1 MSNSVRGGL
10 VAALFGLALA
20 MLHASPARAAGEA
33 DWAYPGIP
41 GYGKVMPAPK
51 AGLQPDN
58 SAQYKVVYNVNER
71 GEPEK
76 LNPALDKLARSV
88 NIFASAGVPLKN
100 MHFIGVVHGPATFAL
115 LDNEHYRERFQVDNP
130 NLKLI
135 EALDKAGVKI
145 MVCAQ
150 ALANLKLQP
159 EWVDPKVEVTL
170 SALSDF
176 VLLQQQGYV
185 FVPL

>member
-1 MSNSVRGGL
+1 MRKAVHGGL
-10 VAALFGLALA
+10 RAGLLGLAIV
-20 MLHASPARAAGEA
+20 MLQATAVQAAGDAE
-33 DWAYPGIP
+33 WAYPGIP
-41 GYGKVMPAPK
+41 GFGKVMPAPR
-51 AGLQPDN
+51 AGVQPDKN
-58 SAQYKVVYNVNER
+58 TQYKVVYNVNER

-88 NIFASAGVPLKN
+88 NIFASAGVPLSN
-100 MHFIGVVHGPATFAL
+100 LHFIGVVHGPATFAL

-130 NLKLI
+130 NLKLL
-135 EALDKAGVKI
+135 EALDKAGVKV

-159 EWVDPKVEVTL
+159 EWVDPKVQVTL
-170 SALSDF
+170 SAISDF